1 MQDLSPVATPLVLI
15 ENVEPGVARLTLN
28 RPEAR
33 NALSRAL
40 DSGFAHSNRAAR
52 TGPIRRRYCPRRK
65 RQSVIH
71 PVTI

>member
-15 ENVEPGVARLTLN
+15 EDVEPGIARLTLN

-40 DSGFAHSNRAAR
+40 IQDLHDSNRAAR
-52 TGPIRRRYCPRRK
+52 TGPVRRRYCPRRK
-65 RQSVIH
+65 RQSLIH